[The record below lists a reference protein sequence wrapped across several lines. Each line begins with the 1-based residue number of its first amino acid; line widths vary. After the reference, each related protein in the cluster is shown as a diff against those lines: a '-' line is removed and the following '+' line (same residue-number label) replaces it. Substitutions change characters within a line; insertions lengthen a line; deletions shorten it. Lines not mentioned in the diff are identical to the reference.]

1 VEIRKELRCGDWDVA
16 HDDVRT
22 CGVNM
27 SAFLV
32 PFGLL
37 SRNMNSDRTHW
48 ALAFLLGF
56 SFISFYCRLRLLD

>member
-1 VEIRKELRCGDWDVA
+1 MA

-32 PFGLL
+32 LFGLF

-48 ALAFLLGF
+48 ALAFVLGF
-56 SFISFYCRLRLLD
+56 SFIYFLLSVTSARLS